1 MKKSLL
7 ILFFYVGM
15 VSFAV
20 GQPEKISYQGMLRN
34 SSGVPITNT
43 QIRLRLSIL
52 DSIMNGSSLYT
63 ETHITTTTSG
73 GQFNIFI
80 GGGVPVSQ
88 SFASIPWSNGRDK
101 FLKLELDAQG
111 GTNFQPFGTAPLLSV
126 PFALHAQSAN
136 EVKEGAII
144 RGNNGETYQIS
155 VGSNG
160 PAWNCNPPVTT
171 ANAGANQLNLP
182 GIVFNLTGNQ
192 PGTSNSGT
200 WSVLSGTGGIIENSS
215 TYNSTFIRGND
226 SIYSLIWKMQSACG
240 TSRDTA
246 TLRFAALIENQSC
259 LGSTSLSYLG
269 NNYPIVRIGNQCW
282 MAKNLDVGSMLV
294 GSSNPS
300 NNAVIEKF
308 CYNDQLSNCSTYGG
322 MYLWAEAVQYQNG
335 ASSTSSPT
343 PSFAGSKIQ
352 GICPSGWHIPSKED
366 WCTMVNYYD
375 ATRSCGTTG
384 TSFSYVGGV
393 LKSLSNWNSPN
404 GGATNR
410 SGFSAVSNGYR
421 YPQGTFLGLGNDA
434 GFWTSSNSNGEA
446 VYFWLD
452 YQLSSI
458 GIENGNK
465 ITGNAVRCVKDT
477 LCSPTT
483 SSAGPD
489 QLSLSGS
496 TATLAANTP
505 AAGETGTWT
514 ITTGSGATLSNV
526 NSPTATFTKGTDS
539 AYTLVWTIAGP
550 CGTSRD
556 TVHLRFPS
564 PVGTTCG
571 QAVNYAGESYPTVKI
586 GPQCWLAKNLNVGTM
601 INGSV
606 DQSNN
611 SSLEKYCFN
620 NDPANCVTY
629 GGLYQWGET
638 VQYKNGASNT
648 TSPNPPYSENVQGIC
663 PTGWHLPLEYEWT
676 ALETYLGNPVGGALK
691 STSNLW
697 TSNTGATNSSGFSAL
712 PSGTR
717 YHDGTFGGQGVET
730 SFWSSSE
737 FIPNINGTIRKLI
750 NSSSSILAGYSIKN
764 YGIPV
769 RCIKDSICSPTPA
782 SAGPDLLNLSGASV
796 NIVANPL
803 GIGETGKWNV
813 IAGSGVP
820 DNSFNSPNITFNK
833 AADNAYTLV
842 WIITGACGIS
852 RDTMNISF
860 GTSPS
865 NNPCLGATT
874 ISHLGEEYAS
884 VMIGSQCWL
893 GRNLNVGTRVDGL
906 NNQTNNGITEK
917 YCHNNDP
924 NYCSIY
930 GGMYQW
936 AEAINYQ
943 NGATNLTS
951 PSPVLPNKVRGI
963 CPTGWHLPTDAE
975 FCTFSKFL
983 DPSSNC
989 TAIGTTSST
998 LAGGSMKSV
1007 SNLWFAPNTG
1017 ANNSSGFSGLPGGS
1031 RLPSGLFTS
1040 NEKLNGI
1047 FWTSSETDFSTV
1059 SAFSRALEWNSSSL
1073 IRGASGKEHGFAVRC
1088 IKDTICAPT
1097 TSSAGPDQLNL
1108 SGTTATLA
1116 ANAPASGETGVW
1128 SIVIGSGGSLSSASS
1143 RTATFTK
1150 GTDSAYTLV
1159 WTISGSCGT
1168 TRDTMNLRFP
1178 APVGTVCGQTIT
1190 YAGESYPTVQ
1200 IGTQCWFQKN
1210 LNVGTMINGSSN
1222 QTNNATLEKY
1232 CYNNDPVQCTV
1243 YGGLYQWAEAVQYQN
1258 GASNTTSPSP
1268 AYTGNVRGICP
1279 AGWHLPS
1286 FSEFN
1291 YLEVTFGGPNLAGGA
1306 IKSTNAALWDSPN
1319 TGATN
1324 SSGFSADP
1332 GGFRSDVG
1340 LNFTWARKSAY
1351 FYSSS
1356 ENSSSTVFSSAVD
1369 YSNTLFSFPTNNKSF
1384 GYSVRCI
1391 KD

>member
-15 VSFAV
+15 VSLAM

-458 GIENGNK
+458 GIDNGNK

-526 NSPTATFTKGTDS
+526 NSATATFTKGTDS

-556 TVHLRFPS
+556 TVNFS
-564 PVGTTCG
+564 F
-571 QAVNYAGESYPTVKI
+571 
-586 GPQCWLAKNLNVGTM
+586 
-601 INGSV
+601 
-606 DQSNN
+606 QS
-611 SSLEKYCFN
+611 L
-620 NDPANCVTY
+620 V
-629 GGLYQWGET
+629 L
-638 VQYKNGASNT
+638 
-648 TSPNPPYSENVQGIC
+648 
-663 PTGWHLPLEYEWT
+663 
-676 ALETYLGNPVGGALK
+676 
-691 STSNLW
+691 
-697 TSNTGATNSSGFSAL
+697 TNSC
-712 PSGTR
+712 P
-717 YHDGTFGGQGVET
+717 GV
-730 SFWSSSE
+730 
-737 FIPNINGTIRKLI
+737 
-750 NSSSSILAGYSIKN
+750 
-764 YGIPV
+764 
-769 RCIKDSICSPTPA
+769 
-782 SAGPDLLNLSGASV
+782 ASV
-796 NIVANPL
+796 
-803 GIGETGKWNV
+803 
-813 IAGSGVP
+813 
-820 DNSFNSPNITFNK
+820 
-833 AADNAYTLV
+833 
-842 WIITGACGIS
+842 
-852 RDTMNISF
+852 
-860 GTSPS
+860 
-865 NNPCLGATT
+865 
-874 ISHLGEEYAS
+874 
-884 VMIGSQCWL
+884 
-893 GRNLNVGTRVDGL
+893 
-906 NNQTNNGITEK
+906 
-917 YCHNNDP
+917 
-924 NYCSIY
+924 
-930 GGMYQW
+930 
-936 AEAINYQ
+936 
-943 NGATNLTS
+943 
-951 PSPVLPNKVRGI
+951 
-963 CPTGWHLPTDAE
+963 
-975 FCTFSKFL
+975 
-983 DPSSNC
+983 
-989 TAIGTTSST
+989 
-998 LAGGSMKSV
+998 
-1007 SNLWFAPNTG
+1007 
-1017 ANNSSGFSGLPGGS
+1017 
-1031 RLPSGLFTS
+1031 
-1040 NEKLNGI
+1040 
-1047 FWTSSETDFSTV
+1047 
-1059 SAFSRALEWNSSSL
+1059 
-1073 IRGASGKEHGFAVRC
+1073 
-1088 IKDTICAPT
+1088 
-1097 TSSAGPDQLNL
+1097 
-1108 SGTTATLA
+1108 
-1116 ANAPASGETGVW
+1116 
-1128 SIVIGSGGSLSSASS
+1128 
-1143 RTATFTK
+1143 
-1150 GTDSAYTLV
+1150 
-1159 WTISGSCGT
+1159 
-1168 TRDTMNLRFP
+1168 
-1178 APVGTVCGQTIT
+1178 T
-1190 YAGESYPTVQ
+1190 YAGEIYPTVQ
-1200 IGTQCWFQKN
+1200 IGTQCWIAKN
-1210 LNVGTMINGSSN
+1210 LNVGTMKNSSAAVDSQRNNGI
-1222 QTNNATLEKY
+1222 LEKY
-1232 CYNNDPVQCTV
+1232 CYNNDPANCTTF
-1243 YGGLYQWAEAVQYQN
+1243 GGLYQWAEAVQYQN
-1258 GASNTTSPSP
+1258 GASNYSSPNP
-1268 AYTGNVRGICP
+1268 TFTGNVRGICP
-1279 AGWHLPS
+1279 IGWHIPS
-1286 FSEFN
+1286 EVEWN
-1291 YLEVTFGGPNLAGGA
+1291 TLEAGVGGA
-1306 IKSTNAALWDSPN
+1306 SNAGSALKSTSNLWWSPN
-1319 TGATN
+1319 IGAN
-1324 SSGFSADP
+1324 NNSGFSALP
-1332 GGFRSDVG
+1332 GGLRSNDG
-1340 LNFTWARKSAY
+1340 SFY
-1351 FYSSS
+1351 FSGIHALFW
-1356 ENSSSTVFSSAVD
+1356 SSTQSSAIEVYLRNLTYD
-1369 YSNTLFSFPTNNKSF
+1369 QYLSARNRNPKDLGFSI
-1384 GYSVRCI
+1384 RCL